1 MDDNDD
7 YIIGGWDE
15 DEEQAFTW
23 DEDEEQAFT
32 STQIVRAMDEVEEFI
47 KIHSPFGQDLCKF
60 ILGKLRRELGIDPPL
75 YG

>member
-15 DEEQAFTW
+15 DEEQAFT
-23 DEDEEQAFT
+23 
-32 STQIVRAMDEVEEFI
+32 STQIVRAMDEIEEFI

>member
-7 YIIGGWDE
+7 YIIGG
-15 DEEQAFTW
+15 FGGW

-32 STQIVRAMDEVEEFI
+32 STQIVRAMDEIEEFI